1 MKRNKNTI
9 IIAVIL
15 VLGVIGY
22 FSNNQKTEEKDK
34 SEKGIK
40 YSIYHQWA
48 IPNEGYGK
56 LIVIDKK
63 FRNRE
68 DLIALINKIK
78 SDTKSDRSAF
88 IWVYDDE
95 KAAAMFKNIYS
106 LSETDLKYHDNHFL
120 ADYTKNINTGY
131 HQVSIMPEGSNG
143 KIETIKF

>member
-78 SDTKSDRSAF
+78 FDTKSDRNAF

-95 KAAAMFKNIYS
+95 KAAAMFKNIDS
-106 LSETDLKYHDNHFL
+106 LSETDLKYYDNHFL